1 MITKN
6 EYAPY
11 YAMYINPIE
20 KNGNSII
27 ENLKDSQT
35 KFDEL
40 FRQLPV
46 DKQDFAYAEGKWTT
60 KELIQHIIDTER
72 VFCYRA
78 LCFARNDKTLLPG
91 FDQDLFVSYDNANH
105 RNFIDLLDE
114 MQTLRNS
121 TIQLYKSFTEEAL
134 QRIGNASGNDMSVRA
149 LGFLFSG
156 HQLHHLKVYK
166 ERYL

>member
-20 KNGNSII
+20 KNGKSII

-35 KFDEL
+35 QFDGL
-40 FRQLPV
+40 FRQLPI

>member
-1 MITKN
+1 MIPIN
-6 EYAPY
+6 EYAAY

-35 KFDEL
+35 KFEEL
-40 FRQLPV
+40 FRQLSV

-78 LCFARNDKTLLPG
+78 LCFARNDKTSLPG
-91 FDQDLFVSYDNANH
+91 FDQDLFVSNDNAND
-105 RNFIDLLDE
+105 RNFIGLLDE

-149 LGFLFSG
+149 LGYLFSG

>member
-1 MITKN
+1 MIPKN

-11 YAMYINPIE
+11 YAMYINLVE

-35 KFDEL
+35 QFDEL
-40 FRQLPV
+40 FRQLSI

-78 LCFARNDKTLLPG
+78 LCFARNDKTPLPG
-91 FDQDLFVSYDNANH
+91 FDQDLFVSNDNAND

-121 TIQLYKSFTEEAL
+121 TIQLYKSITEEAL